1 MDFVITFVALHALVL
16 VFVVLGIRSAERTAR
31 SSGSEGFGLA
41 SLSDEEL
48 VAAFNR
54 QVGNTGWSPSR
65 GRYLAELRST
75 LESRGWNLSAV
86 RNEHG
91 GLSYKCRVR
100 LAGRRLAIDEPV
112 PQSSSHQ

>member
-16 VFVVLGIRSAERTAR
+16 VFVVLGIRSAERTAT
-31 SSGSEGFGLA
+31 SPGGGDLGLA
-41 SLSDEEL
+41 SLSDEQL

-86 RNEHG
+86 RNQHG

-100 LAGRRLAIDEPV
+100 LAGRRLVIDEP
-112 PQSSSHQ
+112 SDM